1 MNIVIIIWF
10 TCLLIA
16 MFADNYRHINEQ
28 NKEIEKIQCCLA
40 FLKDD
45 SQCLQKQLEKLH
57 KDIEKLQN
65 DIASMEKRND
75 NQ

>member
-10 TCLLIA
+10 TFLLIA
-16 MFADNYRHINEQ
+16 MFADNYAHIKEQ
-28 NKEIEKIQCCLA
+28 NEEIEKIQCCLSS
-40 FLKDD
+40 LEDD

-65 DIASMEKRND
+65 DIASMEKRNE
-75 NQ
+75 N